1 MKEDQKETNMGC
13 VIFFFIIFMGMV
25 MFTIHLAFNYARGE
39 EYPIRQAFVESFNPF
54 EEEE

>member
-1 MKEDQKETNMGC
+1 MKENQKETNMGC